1 MSKTMTMTMTTPH
14 TREHPQAPGWR
25 HAVRTALPV
34 LAASALAGLPL
45 LNNVGALE
53 LTALLG
59 VTALVGWMAWRSAR
73 TAAGFGAAGAAA
85 DAAPAHRAAATSGGG
100 QGQRDALPALLV
112 GVLPVWLE
120 HVGSVKSQVEEAI
133 TQLAMSFASITGQF
147 ESAGFK
153 GANGTATEGQETNI
167 SLLTLC
173 ERQLQPMISAMT
185 RILDS
190 KSTLLSG
197 VNDLALVTADL
208 QTMAAAVG
216 QVAMQTN
223 LLAINAAIEA
233 AHAGERG
240 RGFAIIAKEIRQLS
254 DASAQTGKQ
263 ITERMSHV
271 TELMKNTVDIATRA
285 AVDDKIA
292 IELSTHVVEDV
303 LSHVRELGVSA
314 ETMRGQGSVIC
325 GDIENLLVNLQFQD
339 RVSQAISVIDEDLRR
354 LQCHVE
360 TNLPVPSLDAWMH
373 QLQKSY
379 TMNEQHDVHASRASG
394 AHAPKAAATAA
405 AADEVTFF

>member
-1 MSKTMTMTMTTPH
+1 
-14 TREHPQAPGWR
+14 
-25 HAVRTALPV
+25 
-34 LAASALAGLPL
+34 
-45 LNNVGALE
+45 
-53 LTALLG
+53 
-59 VTALVGWMAWRSAR
+59 MA
-73 TAAGFGAAGAAA
+73 
-85 DAAPAHRAAATSGGG
+85 
-100 QGQRDALPALLV
+100 QGPALPALLA
-112 GVLPVWLE
+112 GVLPVWSE

-133 TQLAMSFASITGQF
+133 TQLAVSFASITGQF
-147 ESAGFK
+147 EAAGFQ
-153 GANGTATEGQETNI
+153 GANGASTDGADTTI

-190 KSTLLSG
+190 KGTLLSG
-197 VNDLALVTADL
+197 VQDLALVTAEL

-254 DASAQTGKQ
+254 DASAATGKQ
-263 ITERMSHV
+263 ITDRMAHV
-271 TELMKNTVDIATRA
+271 SALMTSTVEIAERA

-292 IELSTHVVEDV
+292 IALSTRVVEDV

-325 GDIENLLVNLQFQD
+325 ADVENLLVNLQFQD
-339 RVSQAISVIDEDLRR
+339 RVSQAIAVVDGDIKR
-354 LQCHVE
+354 LQGVIE
-360 TNLPVPSLDAWMH
+360 TAQPVPPLEDWLVE
-373 QLQKSY
+373 LQQHY
-379 TMNEQHDVHASRASG
+379 TMNEQHDVHLSRAKGS
-394 AHAPKAAATAA
+394 AAPKAGVAAEA
-405 AADEVTFF
+405 VMFF